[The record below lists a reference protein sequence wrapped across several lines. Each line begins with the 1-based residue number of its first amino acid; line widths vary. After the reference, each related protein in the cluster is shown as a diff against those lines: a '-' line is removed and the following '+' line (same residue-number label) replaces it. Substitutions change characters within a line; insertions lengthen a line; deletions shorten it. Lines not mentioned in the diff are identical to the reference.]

1 MVIDGT
7 EKKNSDDEITSQI
20 ITRVRVFTSDSDV
33 RPTFGSAEGENSE
46 TIRTTTTD
54 QYQFFG
60 YATNTLDESQG
71 PFATL
76 SVLGLVKY
84 DKECLKPW
92 LIEQEDER
100 NRIAEL
106 EAAEEAERL
115 EREAKEKEE
124 EDRKKREAELAAN
137 AVEEDEGSSTNGAV
151 IFAIIF
157 LVLLVIAGVLLF
169 VFRKRLDLKDKC
181 KKCCKKKSSVKKL
194 SADPND
200 SARDP
205 MKAPMRVTFKDETPD
220 SNDVEKQKQKKKS
233 DSETVEMAKNIQALK
248 ALQSYNEEEETK
260 RVQAESPAV
269 GSVLPAVASVK
280 ANEAQKI

>member
-1 MVIDGT
+1 M
-7 EKKNSDDEITSQI
+7 
-20 ITRVRVFTSDSDV
+20 RVFTSDSDV
-33 RPTFGSAEGENSE
+33 TPTFGTAEGETSE

-60 YATNTLDESQG
+60 YATNTLDESLG

-100 NRIAEL
+100 KRIAEE
-106 EAAEEAERL
+106 EAAEEAARL

-137 AVEEDEGSSTNGAV
+137 TVEEDEGSSTNGAV

-169 VFRKRLDLKDKC
+169 VFRKRLDLKDRC
-181 KKCCKKKSSVKKL
+181 KKCCKKKSSVTKL

-220 SNDVEKQKQKKKS
+220 SNDVEKQK
-233 DSETVEMAKNIQALK
+233 
-248 ALQSYNEEEETK
+248 
-260 RVQAESPAV
+260 
-269 GSVLPAVASVK
+269 
-280 ANEAQKI
+280 

>member
-1 MVIDGT
+1 M
-7 EKKNSDDEITSQI
+7 
-20 ITRVRVFTSDSDV
+20 RVFTSDSDV

-124 EDRKKREAELAAN
+124 EDRKKREAELAAKN

-181 KKCCKKKSSVKKL
+181 KKCC
-194 SADPND
+194 
-200 SARDP
+200 
-205 MKAPMRVTFKDETPD
+205 
-220 SNDVEKQKQKKKS
+220 
-233 DSETVEMAKNIQALK
+233 
-248 ALQSYNEEEETK
+248 
-260 RVQAESPAV
+260 
-269 GSVLPAVASVK
+269 
-280 ANEAQKI
+280 